1 MAGNILCKWRLGQEG
16 TSHAQY
22 PDFGYA
28 TTGGFV
34 TSIIGVAGS
43 LFSGYLGGEMVF
55 VHLIGASRSPT

>member
-1 MAGNILCKWRLGQEG
+1 MAGNILCKRWLGQEG

-43 LFSGYLGGEMVF
+43 LFSSYLGARWC
-55 VHLIGASRSPT
+55 LCT